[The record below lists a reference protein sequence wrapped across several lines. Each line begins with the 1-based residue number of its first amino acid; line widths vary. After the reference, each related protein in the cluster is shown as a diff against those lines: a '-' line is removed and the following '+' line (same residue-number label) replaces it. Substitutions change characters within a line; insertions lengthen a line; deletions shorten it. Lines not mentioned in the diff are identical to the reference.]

1 MCENKG
7 LWLNIT
13 VSVFRPDSQRASGR
27 VDETMRQTRDGRETG
42 RTQISQDEEE
52 EPNT

>member
-1 MCENKG
+1 MRIEQVN
-7 LWLNIT
+7 
-13 VSVFRPDSQRASGR
+13 VQRIHRER
-27 VDETMRQTRDGRETG
+27 VDVLMRQTGDGRETG

>member
-1 MCENKG
+1 MRIEQVN
-7 LWLNIT
+7 
-13 VSVFRPDSQRASGR
+13 VQRIHRER
-27 VDETMRQTRDGRETG
+27 VDVLMRQTRDGRETG

>member
-1 MCENKG
+1 MRIEQVNVER
-7 LWLNIT
+7 IH
-13 VSVFRPDSQRASGR
+13 RER
-27 VDETMRQTRDGRETG
+27 VDVLTTQTRDGRETG